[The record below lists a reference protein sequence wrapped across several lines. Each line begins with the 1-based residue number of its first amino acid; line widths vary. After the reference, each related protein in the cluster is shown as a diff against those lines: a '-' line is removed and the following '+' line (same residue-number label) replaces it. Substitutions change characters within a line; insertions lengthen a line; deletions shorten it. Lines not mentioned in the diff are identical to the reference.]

1 MKLLFEHNLSPR
13 LVVHLADVY
22 PDSNHVYLLGLDTAE
37 DNMLWEYARDNDY
50 IIVTKDSDFQE
61 LTMIRG
67 FPPKVVWIRRGNCT
81 TGDIESMLRLH
92 IEDVKTLSEDQT
104 FGILTLY

>member
-1 MKLLFEHNLSPR
+1 MVLHSA
-13 LVVHLADVY
+13 VGGCQ
-22 PDSNHVYLLGLDTAE
+22 LLGLDTAD
-37 DNMLWEYARDNDY
+37 DNMVWQYARDNDY

-81 TGDIESMLRLH
+81 TGDAESMLRLH

-104 FGILTLY
+104 FGILRLY